1 MGPSICRPLP
11 LKDTAP
17 EYVVHMLFIIR
28 YAVMIFNSGLS
39 GMLEYWV
46 KVPTS
51 LMFSVQVFTTPIMTA
66 GSIYVPF
73 KLRFVIYPG

>member
-11 LKDTAP
+11 LKDTTP

-46 KVPTS
+46 KVPKS
-51 LMFSVQVFTTPIMTA
+51 LVFSVQVLTTPIMNA

-73 KLRFVIYPG
+73 KTIFVI